1 MAKNKIHLLD
11 GAAGT
16 TMWEHTDDRNPV
28 WRYNIEHPEIPT
40 LVAREF
46 AEVGATIVTT
56 NTFSANRPAVERS
69 SDYTVEEVVSNG
81 VRITKNALKGSN
93 AKVALAC
100 GPLTA
105 MLEPFGD
112 LTHDECR
119 KIYEQM
125 ISAGMSEHPD
135 LIYLMTFM
143 DLDMMQIATA
153 VAKQYQVPVFCSMT
167 FTEFGATLMGN
178 TVEQI
183 VAALEPMGIDAIG
196 LNCSLGPD
204 KALPI
209 IKQFRETTSLPTLF
223 KPNAGTPIS
232 NGQEEKRS
240 CTPEEFARGFV
251 PAFQYSDYVGGCCGT
266 NATYL
271 TAIKKELEKY
281 EKQHG

>member
-1 MAKNKIHLLD
+1 MMAKRNIQLLD

-16 TMWEHTDDRNPV
+16 TMWEHTDDRGPV
-28 WRYNIEHPEIPT
+28 WRYNIEHPEIPA
-40 LVAREF
+40 LVAKEF
-46 AEVGATIVTT
+46 ADAGATIVTT

-69 SDYTVEEVVSNG
+69 SDYSVEEVVSTG
-81 VRITKNALKGSN
+81 VKIAKDALRGSS
-93 AKVALAC
+93 AKVALDC

-119 KIYEQM
+119 RIYEQM

-178 TVEQI
+178 TVDQI
-183 VAALEPMGIDAIG
+183 VATLEPMGIDAIG

-209 IKQFRETTSLPTLF
+209 IRQYREATTLPTLF
-223 KPNAGTPIS
+223 KPNAGHPIS
-232 NGQEEKRS
+232 NGQEETKAY
-240 CTPEEFARGFV
+240 TPGEFAREFV
-251 PAFQYSDYVGGCCGT
+251 PAFEYSDYVGGCCGT

-271 TAIKKELEKY
+271 AAIKKEIDQY
-281 EKQHG
+281 RG